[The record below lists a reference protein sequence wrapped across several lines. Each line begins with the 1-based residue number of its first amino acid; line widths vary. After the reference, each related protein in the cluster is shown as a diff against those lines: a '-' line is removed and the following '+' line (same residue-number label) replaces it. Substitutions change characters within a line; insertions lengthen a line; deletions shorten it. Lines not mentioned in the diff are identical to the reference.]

1 MLVGMLGMVNV
12 VNIGYILVTD
22 IEYSILSSKILRTR
36 LRYIPTK
43 TINDIGNALGLKVW
57 YTYN

>member
-1 MLVGMLGMVNV
+1 MVNV

-43 TINDIGNALGLKVW
+43 TINDIGNALGLKV
-57 YTYN
+57 